1 MKLRRV
7 EFKNFK
13 LLDGVV
19 VDFSTDPGKPL
30 TVVRA
35 ENGSGKTSLLW
46 GLAWAFYGHDGLPSR
61 KARLTSTE
69 RPSGV
74 PTTVQVVVDFDH
86 DPDGSGTVY
95 QYVLTRTVSETPMDG
110 DEVEHGPTST
120 KLLIRKG
127 AGEEAVPGEPSAVLE
142 SFVPQRLR
150 EVFLTDGDRVQRFI
164 SGTVA
169 ARERQHNVHQAI
181 RALLGL
187 DRLDEVEQDL
197 VAVEKQFRKELAASG
212 GQDVAAAQ
220 QELEDCENKLTDAKE
235 ARDKANER
243 RVRIED
249 DIELLEKKLAEITGH
264 GDLDAITSDLA
275 KARRDLVQATTDE
288 EALLESIR
296 SLFKSDESLSWS
308 LAEAPLRQGQKVL
321 ADLYDKGVIPGGSLG
336 VLQDRLDMEL
346 CICGESLAVGNAHRD
361 KVIELLEE
369 QSAVSEERERLTE
382 TFHRTRAGLNRYE
395 GAVADGEDFWSR
407 RPALL
412 QRQVEIADRQKE
424 AQQRTKQLED
434 RRNQIDEEEIRRHTL
449 SLASAR
455 KDQTECS
462 EEIGSL
468 DRLIVQLEEQ
478 QTLLAHR
485 YEAAQKAATSDE
497 RSKYRHEIADDLRV
511 LVAETLAVL
520 KSEHVKAVSDRMNEI
535 FMEIVGSSP
544 ELAGAVFHGA
554 HITDNFDIV
563 VQAGNQKTL
572 DTDYEV
578 NGASQRA
585 LTLAFIWALMEVS
598 GTVAPRVIDTPL
610 GMTAGGVKRRMVEAI
625 TEPVSGDRPDYQ
637 VILLLT
643 RSEINDIEDLL
654 DERAGVDLTLSCSK
668 DYPADLVHNWGATEP
683 CIRRCD
689 CSHRQ
694 FCDICERQKDADHH
708 LTRRV

>member
-1 MKLRRV
+1 MKIRRV

-19 VDFSTDPGKPL
+19 LDFSIDPAKPL

-46 GLAWAFYGHDGLPSR
+46 GLAWAFYGDSGLPS
-61 KARLTSTE
+61 KKSRLTSTE
-69 RPSGV
+69 RAAGV
-74 PTTVQVVVDFDH
+74 PTTVQVVVDFEH
-86 DPDGSGTVY
+86 DPDELGVN
-95 QYVLTRTVSETPMDG
+95 QYVLTRTVQETPGDG
-110 DEVEHGPTST
+110 DDVAHGPMST
-120 KLLIRKG
+120 KLLIRTA
-127 AGEEAVPGEPSAVLE
+127 AGEEPVPGDATAVLE
-142 SFVPQRLR
+142 SFVPIRLK
-150 EVFLTDGDRVQRFI
+150 EVFLTDGDKVQRFI

-169 ARERQHNVHQAI
+169 TRERQHNVHQAI

-197 VAVEKQFRKELAASG
+197 VAVEKQLRKELAASG
-212 GQDVAAAQ
+212 GQDVQHAQ
-220 QELEDCENKLTDAKE
+220 QDLENCENELVE
-235 ARDKANER
+235 ARERRDKANDR
-243 RVRIED
+243 RVRIEE
-249 DIELLEKKLAEITGH
+249 DIDELERKLQDIKGH
-264 GDLDAITSDLA
+264 GDLDAINADLA
-275 KARRDLVQATTDE
+275 KARKDLSQASDDE
-288 EALLESIR
+288 AGLLESIR

-308 LAEAPLRQGQKVL
+308 IAEAPLREGQKVL
-321 ADLYDKGVIPGGSLG
+321 ADLYDRRVIPGSSTG
-336 VLQDRLDMEL
+336 VLQDRLEMEQ
-346 CICGESLAVGNAHRD
+346 CICGESLADGTTHRAH
-361 KVIELLEE
+361 VLQLLED
-369 QSAVSEERERLTE
+369 QAAVSAERERLTE
-382 TFHRTRAGLNRYE
+382 TFHRTRAGPNRFE
-395 GAVADGEDFWSR
+395 GARDDGLDFWGQ

-412 QRQVEIADRQKE
+412 QRQAEITDRQKD
-424 AQQRTKQLED
+424 AQQRVKVLED
-434 RRNQIDEEEIRRHTL
+434 RRDQIDEEEVRRHTS

-462 EEIGSL
+462 EEIGSV
-468 DRLIVQLEEQ
+468 DRQIVQLDEQ
-478 QTLLAHR
+478 RAVLALR
-485 YEAAQKAATSDE
+485 YETAQGAAKSDV
-497 RSKYRHEIADDLRV
+497 RSRHRHEISDDLKT
-511 LVAETLAVL
+511 LVTETLSVL
-520 KSEHVKAVSDRMNEI
+520 KNEHVKAVSDRMNSI

-554 HITDNFDIV
+554 HLTENFDIV

-598 GTVAPRVIDTPL
+598 GTIAPRVIDTPL

-625 TEPVSGDRPDYQ
+625 TEAVVSDHPDYQ

-643 RSEINDIEDLL
+643 RSEIRDIESLL
-654 DERAGVDLTLSCSK
+654 DERTGRHATLSCSK
-668 DYPADLVHNWGATEP
+668 DYPADLVHDWGVSEP
-683 CIRRCD
+683 TILRCD

-694 FCDICERQKDADHH
+694 FCEVCERHHDAEQN